1 MKERESKVSGVRG
14 EELRRHLAEVSRT
27 VRLSG
32 TPGEA
37 VAFEY
42 VGNVLSDL
50 GFGVNRYASDALIG
64 YPAWSRLTA
73 LGDEP
78 FEIVCNG
85 YSLTPSTPEGGVD
98 GELAFVGSSLL
109 ASYGEAARG
118 KIAVCDGIAIEKGS
132 RAAAAIGAIGQIYV
146 NPDHVHEMCVSPVWG
161 TPVPETAG
169 LLPSVPAVGIARADG
184 ERLRRLAASGPV
196 TVRLETTPHRA
207 WTEIPTL
214 TADLVGT
221 ECDDFVLFS
230 GHVDSWHHGAMDN
243 GSANATQLEVGR
255 ILAGRRGEL
264 RRGVRLAFWSGH
276 SHGRYAGSAWYGDA
290 FWEQLHRHCVCHV
303 NIDSVG
309 AVGATILDATASM
322 AETYGFAREILRET
336 AGVELDYHRIGRS
349 SDQSFWGHGVPS
361 LFGALSFRP
370 ALESDTAVAEIFGG
384 RSLGWWWHTTE
395 DLVDKIDPDNL
406 VRDARVYEA
415 TLLGLCRAE
424 RIPFDPAAGARE
436 MADALGSYATRAG
449 GVIDLADSAELAA
462 TVAGAIDD
470 SAIHSWPVA
479 EANRL
484 TTALCRAL
492 IPVNYT
498 ANGPFEQDLATDTVP
513 LPGLRDIDRLADLEV
528 GSDDWHFLRTKL
540 RRAQNRIQHGLS
552 EAARLVGA

>member
-1 MKERESKVSGVRG
+1 M
-14 EELRRHLAEVSRT
+14 T
-27 VRLSG
+27 V
-32 TPGEA
+32 
-37 VAFEY
+37 
-42 VGNVLSDL
+42 
-50 GFGVNRYASDALIG
+50 
-64 YPAWSRLTA
+64 

-78 FEIVCNG
+78 IEIACNG
-85 YSLTPSTPEGGVD
+85 YSLTPATPGGGVE
-98 GELAFVGSSLL
+98 GELVFVGSSLL

-118 KIAVCDGIAIEKGS
+118 RIVVCDGIAIEEGS
-132 RAAAAIGAIGQIYV
+132 RAAAAGGAIGQIYV
-146 NPDHVHEMCVSPVWG
+146 NPEHIHEMCVSPVWG

-169 LLPSVPAVGIARADG
+169 MLPSVPAVGIARGDG
-184 ERLRRLAASGPV
+184 ERLRRLVADGPV

-214 TADLVGT
+214 TADLPGT
-221 ECDDFVLFS
+221 EADDFVLFS

-255 ILAGRRGEL
+255 ILADRRGEL

-276 SHGRYAGSAWYGDA
+276 SHGRYAGSAWYADT

-303 NIDSVG
+303 NVDSVG

-322 AETYGFAREILRET
+322 AETYDFARGVLRET
-336 AGVELDYHRIGRS
+336 VGVELEYHRIGRS

-370 ALESDTAVAEIFGG
+370 ASESDAAVAEIFGG

-395 DLVDKIDPDNL
+395 DLVDKINPDNL
-406 VRDARVYEA
+406 VRDVRVYEA
-415 TLLGLCRAE
+415 TLLGLCREE

-436 MADALGSYATRAG
+436 MADTLSSYATRAG
-449 GVIDLADSAELAA
+449 GAIDLTDSAKLAG
-462 TVAGAIDD
+462 TVVGAIDD
-470 SAIHSWPVA
+470 AAIERRPAA
-479 EANRL
+479 EANQL
-484 TTALCRAL
+484 TMALCRAL

-498 ANGPFEQDLATDTVP
+498 ANGPFEQDLATDSAP
-513 LPGLRDIDRLADLEV
+513 LPGLREVDRLAELEP

-540 RRAQNRIQHGLS
+540 HRAQNRVDHALS
-552 EAARLVGA
+552 KAARLVGA